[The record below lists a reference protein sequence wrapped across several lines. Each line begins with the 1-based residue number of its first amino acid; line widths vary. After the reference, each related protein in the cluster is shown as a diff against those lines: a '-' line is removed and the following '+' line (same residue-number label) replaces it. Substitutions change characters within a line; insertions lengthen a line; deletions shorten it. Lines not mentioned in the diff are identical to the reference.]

1 MCMLCFCFR
10 GSWFSADFCWNY
22 KMGWVGRGRAGRAK
36 WYILGG
42 YLFEMNL
49 LAGLNNLGKYYILR

>member
-1 MCMLCFCFR
+1 MFYFCFR

-22 KMGWVGRGRAGRAK
+22 KKCLQVRGSEGLSK